1 MAKLP
6 TILRTD
12 KPPLEHLQ
20 MHIQEQVTFIN
31 AYVCEHSDD
40 EAVSTP
46 TPGTAHISARVHDSL
61 LLLFCQYPVY
71 PAVNARA
78 SKTGKVIYTKII
90 YTTKNRLLLKIKR
103 IGRNVVVVVLV
114 EDVVVSFC
122 A

>member
-31 AYVCEHSDD
+31 AYVCEHSYD

-78 SKTGKVIYTKII
+78 FPKPERSFTQKLFTQQKTH
-90 YTTKNRLLLKIKR
+90 
-103 IGRNVVVVVLV
+103 
-114 EDVVVSFC
+114 FC
-122 A
+122 